1 MFICIDDL
9 NIIDNIL
16 DINEAC
22 INDRMKGLGQ
32 TKFYLGLQL
41 KHFRTGIFVHQIA
54 YIQKSYPSKIPMAA
68 ISINMKKYLFRSWDE
83 EEELLGHE
91 VPYLSII

>member
-1 MFICIDDL
+1 
-9 NIIDNIL
+9 
-16 DINEAC
+16 
-22 INDRMKGLGQ
+22 MKGLGQ

-68 ISINMKKYLFRSWDE
+68 ISIDMKKDLFRSWDE

-91 VPYLSII
+91 VPYLSIIRALMYLANST